1 MDIFGFDFNNFLKKL
16 GIKDMDIND
25 LEDED
30 LEALKETVVHM
41 VLEDDDAEEIFDEE
55 DIPDEEGISK
65 AYLDNG
71 EDQIRRVS
79 WNEKNSP
86 GLR

>member
-1 MDIFGFDFNNFLKKL
+1 
-16 GIKDMDIND
+16 MDIND

-41 VLEDDDAEEIFDEE
+41 VLEDDEEIFEEE
-55 DIPDEEGISK
+55 DIPDEDGISK
-65 AYLDNG
+65 AHLDSN

-86 GLR
+86 GMRQKSELQTKSEKKSGEK